1 MTLPIQPV
9 TAGRPAMKVREMLE
23 DLKPTA
29 DPGMYGVVMPLTTAI
44 VVESPENV
52 IGFAWRTVDDDTVR
66 IVTLPGRDW
75 ESTAQ
80 YTGMTK
86 DLYESNI
93 VKSVGDN
100 KEFMDMAGNPM
111 AAYASGILK
120 KSFGMLDMF
129 VHVIDIPRAI
139 AKTGIGLAPAN
150 LGSLNDAVSW
160 LNSGSPLRKMKRQ
173 DAVKTY
179 SLEVDDRS
187 GLPIIG
193 RNLAMDAALFG
204 KVLDSMVELVEPAED
219 D

>member
-1 MTLPIQPV
+1 MTKPV
-9 TAGRPAMKVREMLE
+9 TARQPVMKVRDMLE

-93 VKSVGDN
+93 VKSIADSR
-100 KEFMDMAGNPM
+100 ELMDM
-111 AAYASGILK
+111 IETDIQ
-120 KSFGMLDMF
+120 DM
-129 VHVIDIPRAI
+129 
-139 AKTGIGLAPAN
+139 
-150 LGSLNDAVSW
+150 
-160 LNSGSPLRKMKRQ
+160 
-173 DAVKTY
+173 
-179 SLEVDDRS
+179 
-187 GLPIIG
+187 
-193 RNLAMDAALFG
+193 
-204 KVLDSMVELVEPAED
+204 
-219 D
+219 